1 MVGQNS
7 ISQDVAVG
15 WLHRHGWQLL
25 AVVIQILI
33 VAAATASMFA
43 I

>member
-1 MVGQNS
+1 MAS
-7 ISQDVAVG
+7 AG

-33 VAAATASMFA
+33 FATAAAIMFA

>member
-1 MVGQNS
+1 M
-7 ISQDVAVG
+7 AVQHSTG
-15 WLHRHGWQLL
+15 WLHRHGWGLP

-33 VAAATASMFA
+33 FFTIAAIMFA